1 MANSRNDTDV
11 ADQAYELG
19 DQVDNFVD
27 ERPLTALALAVLAG
41 ALFARYVFSSR
52 ARESV
57 GDHSPI
63 AHDGRASDFLENL
76 RRRIT

>member
-1 MANSRNDTDV
+1 MAKNDTDV

-19 DQVDNFVD
+19 DQIDSFVD
-27 ERPLTALALAVLAG
+27 ERPLTALAIAIVAG

-52 ARESV
+52 HQDAEA
-57 GDHSPI
+57 DHSAS
-63 AHDGRASDFLENL
+63 AHDCRASDFFENL

>member
-1 MANSRNDTDV
+1 MAKDDTDV

-41 ALFARYVFSSR
+41 ALFARYVFSSS
-52 ARESV
+52 ARESEA
-57 GDHSPI
+57 DHSTV
-63 AHDGRASDFLENL
+63 AHDGRANDLFESL

>member
-1 MANSRNDTDV
+1 MAKEDDV

-19 DQVDNFVD
+19 DQIDSFVD

-52 ARESV
+52 ASESAA
-57 GDHSPI
+57 DHLAI
-63 AHDGRASDFLENL
+63 AHDGRANDFFENL